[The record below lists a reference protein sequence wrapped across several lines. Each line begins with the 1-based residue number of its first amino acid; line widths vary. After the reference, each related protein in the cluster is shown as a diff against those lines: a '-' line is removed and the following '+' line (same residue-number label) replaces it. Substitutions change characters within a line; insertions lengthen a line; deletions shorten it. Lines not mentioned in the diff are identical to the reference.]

1 MKKYLVLV
9 IWKSPV
15 ADFTG
20 TDIHTKVLYELDS
33 PERAKAMV
41 DDMNKRRQ
49 PNFYYKVASISIPK
63 F

>member
-9 IWKSPV
+9 IWQSPV

-33 PERAKAMV
+33 YERAKAMV